1 MKKYLICLLLVT
13 VLFPSVALAS
23 WWNPLSWFNNWSFNK
38 KDQIVS
44 LEQQK
49 SAEEKLNELQKE
61 LNDLKNKQSDSNSR
75 SIESFDIS
83 TSNNV
88 EKQLDLNDKRDI
100 KTQTENK
107 SSEIIDNINTKLV
120 ISDPTRIFST
130 NGHLSFSSYEQ
141 LEMAEYIKNP
151 QVSFNKPIKIINGVV
166 ASFNPGNPNYIK
178 ITDVNDASLVINL
191 RIGSDKDYTEIIE
204 EELVE
209 GDKILVYGYGKN
221 KELFEIVGSNGPYEI
236 YRPVIDVDAIFK
248 CDEDSLQ
255 CLYHYTNGI
264 KVIIEKT
271 SY

>member
-1 MKKYLICLLLVT
+1 MKKYLIYLLLVT

-23 WWNPLSWFNNWSFNK
+23 WWNPLSWFNNWSFSKNDK
-38 KDQIVS
+38 TVL

-49 SAEEKLNELQKE
+49 SAEEKINELQKE
-61 LNDLKNKQSDSNSR
+61 LNDLKNKQLDSSSQ
-75 SIESFDIS
+75 SIELPDSS
-83 TSNNV
+83 VSNNMK
-88 EKQLDLNDKRDI
+88 KQLDLDNKKDI
-100 KTQTENK
+100 KIQTENK
-107 SSEIIDNINTKLV
+107 SSEVVDNTKLI

-130 NGHLSFSSYEQ
+130 NGHLSFSNYEQ

-178 ITDVNDASLVINL
+178 IIDVKDASLVINL
-191 RIGSDKDYTEIIE
+191 RIGSGKDYTKIIE

-221 KELFEIVGSNGPYEI
+221 KELFEIVGNNGPYEI

-248 CDEDSLQ
+248 CDENNLQ
-255 CLYHYTNGI
+255 CLFNYTNGI
-264 KVIIEKT
+264 EVIIEKT
-271 SY
+271 NY